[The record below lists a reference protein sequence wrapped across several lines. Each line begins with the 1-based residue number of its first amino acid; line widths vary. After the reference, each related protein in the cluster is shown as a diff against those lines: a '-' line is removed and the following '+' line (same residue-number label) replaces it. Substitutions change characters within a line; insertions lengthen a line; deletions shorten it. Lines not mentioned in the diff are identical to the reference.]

1 MVALK
6 GRSLP
11 FKTITLQI
19 QKMKHWIEAAR
30 LRTLPLSVS
39 GIIVGSMYALAN
51 PTDDVL
57 TPTEVFN
64 WKLFAFAIITTLGLQ
79 ILSNFANDYGDGMKG
94 TDNEDRVG
102 PKRTIQSGVI
112 TPKAMKN
119 AIVLT
124 SILTFLSAIYLIYLA
139 FGAHNLG
146 YSLFYLILGI
156 AAIASAI
163 RYTVGNSA
171 YGYRGFGDVFV
182 FVFFGLVS
190 TLGVNF
196 LYSKQLDAILFLPA
210 TAIGFLSVAVLNLNN
225 MRDEA
230 SDRRS
235 GKNTLVVKI
244 GIENAKKYHYF
255 LIVGAMILVL
265 LFAYLSNFN
274 FDQYLFVLAYF
285 PLVKHLVTI
294 SKNHNSKLLD
304 PELKK
309 VALTTFALSV
319 LLALCM
325 IFFFSDLIVNNS

>member
-1 MVALK
+1 
-6 GRSLP
+6 
-11 FKTITLQI
+11 
-19 QKMKHWIEAAR
+19 MKHWIEAAR

-112 TPKAMKN
+112 TPQAMKN

-225 MRDEA
+225 LRDEA
-230 SDRRS
+230 SDRKS

-285 PLVKHLVTI
+285 PLVKHVVTVY
-294 SKNHNSKLLD
+294 KNHNSKLLD

-309 VALTTFALSV
+309 VALSTFALSV
-319 LLALCM
+319 MLALCM

>member
-1 MVALK
+1 
-6 GRSLP
+6 
-11 FKTITLQI
+11 
-19 QKMKHWIEAAR
+19 MKHWIEAAR

-64 WKLFAFAIITTLGLQ
+64 WKLFAFAILTTLGLQ
-79 ILSNFANDYGDGMKG
+79 ILSNFANDYGDGIKG

-112 TPKAMKN
+112 TPQAMKS
-119 AIVLT
+119 AIILT
-124 SILTFLSAIYLIYLA
+124 SGLTLFSAIYLIYLA
-139 FGAHNLG
+139 FGAQNLG

-196 LYSKQLDAILFLPA
+196 LYSKQLDAILILPA

-230 SDRRS
+230 SDRKS
-235 GKNTLVVKI
+235 GKNTLVVKM

-255 LIVGAMILVL
+255 LIVGAMVLVL
-265 LFAYLSNFN
+265 IFALLSHFH
-274 FDQYLFVLAYF
+274 FDQYLFSIAYL
-285 PLVKHLVTI
+285 PLVKHLITVR
-294 SKNHNSKLLD
+294 KNQNNKLLD

-309 VALTTFALSV
+309 VALSTFALSV